1 MTIWMRSLEK
11 LEIENMDDLEKF
23 AEFADKMIRN
33 NILTPEEVR
42 EMMGYESKK
51 EVDE

>member
-11 LEIENMDDLEKF
+11 LEIENMDDLVKF

-33 NILTPEEVR
+33 NILTPNEVR
-42 EMMGYESKK
+42 DILGYDSK
-51 EVDE
+51 EDE

>member
-33 NILTPEEVR
+33 NILTPDEVR
-42 EMMGYESKK
+42 EMLGYSKK
-51 EVDE
+51 EESE

>member
-1 MTIWMRSLEK
+1 MTIWMKSLEK

-33 NILTPEEVR
+33 NILTTDEVR
-42 EMMGYESKK
+42 AMLGYSKK
-51 EVDE
+51 EEEE

>member
-11 LEIENMDDLEKF
+11 LEIENMDDLVKF

-33 NILTPEEVR
+33 KILTTDEVR
-42 EMMGYESKK
+42 EMMSYREK
-51 EVDE
+51 EEDE

>member
-1 MTIWMRSLEK
+1 MTIWMKSLEK

-33 NILTPEEVR
+33 NILTPDEVR
-42 EMMGYESKK
+42 EMLGYSKK
-51 EVDE
+51 EEDE

>member
-1 MTIWMRSLEK
+1 MTIYIKSLQK

-33 NILTPEEVR
+33 DILTPNEVR
-42 EMMGYESKK
+42 AILGYEEK
-51 EVDE
+51 EENE